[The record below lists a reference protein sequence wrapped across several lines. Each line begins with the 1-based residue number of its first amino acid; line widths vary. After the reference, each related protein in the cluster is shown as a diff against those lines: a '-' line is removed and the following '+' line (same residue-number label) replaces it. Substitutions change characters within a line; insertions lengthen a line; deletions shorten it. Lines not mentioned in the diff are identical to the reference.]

1 MIGIIEIGMS
11 IRLPVFVLLI
21 ATVVLGSGAYKGNDG
36 SGGSLAYRGRAGS
49 AYAAAD
55 AWQPFPGS
63 GSHDGH
69 KGIRSYDNDGSNRP
83 NADGNRRNAGCS
95 KCKWE
100 DDDYWEK
107 GWEDEA
113 EPDDK
118 EDGDDCYDDGQYR
131 GHDHGHHGNKGSP
144 PGVQK
149 LGAPNPSGASG
160 VGTLGGPPVKQGDS
174 GQQPGPGWTAGAPG
188 IPSKPTWNQGF
199 DDGAGSQP
207 FGNLPNVGAAR
218 PADAGGSKTGSECSG
233 GYQRG
238 TGCAQGSGGVGP
250 VKQLPFVGLNPANV
264 QKEAPSDYAGG
275 PTAVYNPRGSPTV
288 GGCSNSPYDT
298 SCADKSVDG
307 TRPRDSSVVP
317 SYGPSVEHG
326 QHPAGGSPQ
335 TSPFGS
341 LYDSSASQGQR
352 PGSGSPQSSPFG
364 PSGQRQRPGSGA
376 PQGSPFGPSGQGQH
390 PGNGGPQSSPFGPLN
405 QGQYPGSGSPQ
416 SSPFGPPGQEQH
428 PGSGSPQGSPF
439 GPSGQGQRPGSGA
452 PQRSPFGPSDQGQHP
467 GSGAPQGSPFGSSG
481 QGQYPGSGTP
491 QKSPF
496 GPSSQGQRPGSGS
509 PQRSPFGPSDQGQHP
524 GSGAPQG
531 SPFGSSGQGQ
541 RPDSGAPKENSGFGT
556 GPYREFPGSTRPG
569 NPPNFNAVA
578 NAVSSSVAYAS
589 TGSGVG
595 HPTSGPS
602 TPTYSSGPLL
612 GSPGFSGGNVPYGSH
627 KPSHT
632 NVKGR
637 PLDTTP
643 KFDASKDG
651 ESKIFYID
659 VKPAPGSPVGVRPRT
674 TTSAPYSVVKTTPVQ
689 QPSFYNP
696 PGSTKPPYQPTPYSG
711 PGITK
716 PSYQPTPY
724 DGPATTKPAP
734 YNDPGI
740 TKPYQPSSYSGPGT
754 TQPFYQSPPYD
765 GPGIT
770 KSSHQPAPYGRP
782 GTTKVLHQPTP
793 YGGPYGDL
801 GTTKPSYQPAP
812 YDGSGITRPSYQ
824 PTPYSGPS
832 TVKPSYQPAP
842 YDGSGVTRPSY
853 QPTPYSGPSTVKPS
867 YQPAPYSGP
876 TTTKPFY
883 QPVPYDGPGIKKP
896 SYQPAPYGGPGTI
909 KPSYQPGG
917 TETTKS
923 PYQFLPKDTNVG
935 CTRGA
940 EDCGAA
946 RGCSGGTNLN
956 GSPDYKPCGQPGLPV
971 GVNKT
976 SGPVGGFQAYPTDFS
991 QNPQQNIPGAI
1002 QPFDGF
1008 PVGVGSGSRDCT
1020 SGTSSDCTSG
1030 SIRPA
1035 YVDNKIPGEGGSY
1048 SSNPFL
1054 NGKIPNLIGM
1064 THGGQFA
1071 ATTTSKP
1078 IGLGNPF
1085 LQPGIAGAFAG
1096 AAAWSNVGS
1105 GAASNPAGE
1114 SVVSIGG
1121 ETTKPIGKDNP
1132 FLGESGHGRGDIEI
1146 DNPPDPTPGG
1156 SASWSPGND
1165 LANTGLG
1172 QTNVNPFLGDKIPQ
1186 GSVRPSDR
1194 YPGSSWSSGPID
1206 DASSSA
1212 MKSPSAA
1219 PRGSGSGG
1227 GVGIGLGGFASDKLG
1242 QTGHDGGGS
1251 FPGAFSGAFSSSQ
1264 SSSNSGAGA
1273 TNPIFG
1279 QANDGSWAS
1288 SGANAASQAGSGA
1301 WSSSGASAYAASSA
1315 NSWAG
1320 SQPSFVK
1327 G

>member
-1 MIGIIEIGMS
+1 MMRIIETIS

-21 ATVVLGSGAYKGNDG
+21 ATLVLRSGAYEGNDG
-36 SGGSLAYRGRAGS
+36 NGGSLAYSS

-55 AWQPFPGS
+55 VWQPFPGS
-63 GSHDGH
+63 GSLAGSHDGH
-69 KGIRSYDNDGSNRP
+69 KGIRSYDNAGSNRP
-83 NADGNRRNAGCS
+83 NDEGNRRGAGCT

-113 EPDDK
+113 GDE
-118 EDGDDCYDDGQYR
+118 EDSDDCYDDGQYR
-131 GHDHGHHGNKGSP
+131 EHDHGHGRGGSP
-144 PGVQK
+144 PAVQK
-149 LGAPNPSGASG
+149 LGAPSPSGASA
-160 VGTLGGPPVKQGDS
+160 VGSGGPPFRATPVKQGGPWDAKS
-174 GQQPGPGWTAGAPG
+174 PVFGQQPGPGWTTVAPG
-188 IPSKPTWNQGF
+188 TSSRPTWNQGF
-199 DDGAGSQP
+199 DGGAAQP
-207 FGNLPNVGAAR
+207 SGNSPNVGAR
-218 PADAGGSKTGSECSG
+218 PADVGGSKTGSECSG

-238 TGCAQGSGGVGP
+238 TGCAQGAGGVGP
-250 VKQLPFVGLNPANV
+250 VKQLPFVGFNPGNV
-264 QKEAPSDYAGG
+264 QKQASSDYAGG
-275 PTAVYNPRGSPTV
+275 STAVYNPR
-288 GGCSNSPYDT
+288 GCSNSPYDT
-298 SCADKSVDG
+298 GCADKSVDG
-307 TRPRDSSVVP
+307 TRPGDSSVVP
-317 SYGPSVEHG
+317 SYGPTVGQG
-326 QHPAGGSPQ
+326 QHSGSGSPQ
-335 TSPFGS
+335 SSPFGS
-341 LYDSSASQGQR
+341 PYDSSASQGQH

-364 PSGQRQRPGSGA
+364 PSGQGQHPGSGS
-376 PQGSPFGPSGQGQH
+376 PQSSPFGPSGQGQH
-390 PGNGGPQSSPFGPLN
+390 PG
-405 QGQYPGSGSPQ
+405 SGS
-416 SSPFGPPGQEQH
+416 
-428 PGSGSPQGSPF
+428 
-439 GPSGQGQRPGSGA
+439 
-452 PQRSPFGPSDQGQHP
+452 
-467 GSGAPQGSPFGSSG
+467 
-481 QGQYPGSGTP
+481 
-491 QKSPF
+491 
-496 GPSSQGQRPGSGS
+496 
-509 PQRSPFGPSDQGQHP
+509 
-524 GSGAPQG
+524 
-531 SPFGSSGQGQ
+531 
-541 RPDSGAPKENSGFGT
+541 PKENSDYGT
-556 GPYREFPGSTRPG
+556 GPYRGFPGSTKSTVKPG

-589 TGSGVG
+589 TGPGVG
-595 HPTSGPS
+595 HPASGPS
-602 TPTYSSGPLL
+602 TSTYSSGTLP
-612 GSPGFSGGNVPYGSH
+612 GSPGSSGGSVPYGSR
-627 KPSHT
+627 KPSRT
-632 NVKGR
+632 NVKESLSG
-637 PLDTTP
+637 TAP
-643 KFDASKDG
+643 KHDASKDG

-659 VKPAPGSPVGVRPRT
+659 VKPVPGSPLGVRPRT

-689 QPSFYNP
+689 QSTFYSP
-696 PGSTKPPYQPTPYSG
+696 PGSTKPSYQPTPYSGPGATKPSYQTTPYGGPTTTKPSYQPAPYDG

-716 PSYQPTPY
+716 PSYQPSAY
-724 DGPATTKPAP
+724 G
-734 YNDPGI
+734 
-740 TKPYQPSSYSGPGT
+740 GPGT
-754 TQPFYQSPPYD
+754 TKPFYQPPPYD

-770 KSSHQPAPYGRP
+770 KPSYQPAPYDSS
-782 GTTKVLHQPTP
+782 GTTKLFHQPTP
-793 YGGPYGDL
+793 YGGPGTTKISYQPTPYGDL

-812 YDGSGITRPSYQ
+812 YNGPRTTKPFYQ
-824 PTPYSGPS
+824 PASYDGPGVTKPSFQLTPYSGPS

-842 YDGSGVTRPSY
+842 YG
-853 QPTPYSGPSTVKPS
+853 
-867 YQPAPYSGP
+867 GP

-883 QPVPYDGPGIKKP
+883 QPVPHNGPGIKKP
-896 SYQPAPYGGPGTI
+896 SYQPAPYSGPGTTEPSYQPAPYGGPSTV
-909 KPSYQPGG
+909 KPSYQPALYDGPGLTKPSYQPAPYSG

-923 PYQFLPKDTNVG
+923 PYQFPSKDTNVG

-940 EDCGAA
+940 EDCEAA
-946 RGCSGGTNLN
+946 SGCSGGTNLN

-971 GVNKT
+971 AINKT
-976 SGPVGGFQAYPTDFS
+976 SGPVGGFQAYPTDFA
-991 QNPQQNIPGAI
+991 QNPQQNIPGAS

-1020 SGTSSDCTSG
+1020 SGSSDCTSG
-1030 SIRPA
+1030 SVRPA

-1078 IGLGNPF
+1078 IGFGNPF
-1085 LQPGIAGAFAG
+1085 LQPGNAGAFAG

-1105 GAASNPAGE
+1105 ATASNPAGK

-1121 ETTKPIGKDNP
+1121 ETTKPVSRDNP

-1146 DNPPDPTPGG
+1146 DNPPGG

-1165 LANTGLG
+1165 LTNTGLG
-1172 QTNVNPFLGDKIPQ
+1172 QTNVNPFLGDKTQQ

-1212 MKSPSAA
+1212 TKSPSAA

-1227 GVGIGLGGFASDKLG
+1227 GVGIGLGGFASDKL
-1242 QTGHDGGGS
+1242 GHDGGGS

-1288 SGANAASQAGSGA
+1288 GGVNAASQAGSGA

-1315 NSWAG
+1315 SSWAG

>member
-1 MIGIIEIGMS
+1 MMRIIETIS

-21 ATVVLGSGAYKGNDG
+21 ATLVLRSGAYEGNDG
-36 SGGSLAYRGRAGS
+36 NGGSLAYSS

-55 AWQPFPGS
+55 VWQPFPGS
-63 GSHDGH
+63 GSLAGSHDGH
-69 KGIRSYDNDGSNRP
+69 KGIRSYDNAGSNRP
-83 NADGNRRNAGCS
+83 NDEGNRRGAGCT

-113 EPDDK
+113 GDE
-118 EDGDDCYDDGQYR
+118 EDSDDCYDDGQYR
-131 GHDHGHHGNKGSP
+131 EHDHGHGRGGSP
-144 PGVQK
+144 PAVQK
-149 LGAPNPSGASG
+149 LGAPSPSGASA
-160 VGTLGGPPVKQGDS
+160 VGSGGPPFRATPVKQGGPWDAKS
-174 GQQPGPGWTAGAPG
+174 PVFGQQPGPGWTTVAPG
-188 IPSKPTWNQGF
+188 TSSRPTWNQGF
-199 DDGAGSQP
+199 DGGAAQP
-207 FGNLPNVGAAR
+207 SGNSPNVGAR
-218 PADAGGSKTGSECSG
+218 PADVGGSKTGSECSG

-238 TGCAQGSGGVGP
+238 TGCAQGAGGVGP
-250 VKQLPFVGLNPANV
+250 VKQLPFVGFNPGNV
-264 QKEAPSDYAGG
+264 QKQASSDYAGG
-275 PTAVYNPRGSPTV
+275 STAVYNPR
-288 GGCSNSPYDT
+288 GCSNSPYDT
-298 SCADKSVDG
+298 GCADKSVDG
-307 TRPRDSSVVP
+307 TRPGDSSVVP
-317 SYGPSVEHG
+317 SYGPTVGQG
-326 QHPAGGSPQ
+326 QHSGSGSPQ
-335 TSPFGS
+335 SSPFGS
-341 LYDSSASQGQR
+341 PYDSSASQGQH

-364 PSGQRQRPGSGA
+364 PSGQG
-376 PQGSPFGPSGQGQH
+376 
-390 PGNGGPQSSPFGPLN
+390 
-405 QGQYPGSGSPQ
+405 
-416 SSPFGPPGQEQH
+416 QH
-428 PGSGSPQGSPF
+428 PGSGSP
-439 GPSGQGQRPGSGA
+439 
-452 PQRSPFGPSDQGQHP
+452 
-467 GSGAPQGSPFGSSG
+467 
-481 QGQYPGSGTP
+481 
-491 QKSPF
+491 
-496 GPSSQGQRPGSGS
+496 
-509 PQRSPFGPSDQGQHP
+509 
-524 GSGAPQG
+524 
-531 SPFGSSGQGQ
+531 
-541 RPDSGAPKENSGFGT
+541 KENSDYGT
-556 GPYREFPGSTRPG
+556 GPYRGFPGSTKSTVKPG

-589 TGSGVG
+589 TGPGVG
-595 HPTSGPS
+595 HPASGPS
-602 TPTYSSGPLL
+602 TSTYSSGTLP
-612 GSPGFSGGNVPYGSH
+612 GSPGSSGGSVPYGSR
-627 KPSHT
+627 KPSRT
-632 NVKGR
+632 NVKESLSG
-637 PLDTTP
+637 TAP
-643 KFDASKDG
+643 KHDASKDG

-659 VKPAPGSPVGVRPRT
+659 VKPVPGSPLGVRPRT

-689 QPSFYNP
+689 QSTFYSP
-696 PGSTKPPYQPTPYSG
+696 PGSTKPSYQPTPYSGPGATKPSYQTTPYGGPTTTKPSYQPAPYDG

-716 PSYQPTPY
+716 PSYQPSAY
-724 DGPATTKPAP
+724 G
-734 YNDPGI
+734 
-740 TKPYQPSSYSGPGT
+740 GPGT
-754 TQPFYQSPPYD
+754 TKPFYQPPPYD

-770 KSSHQPAPYGRP
+770 KPSYQPAPYDSS
-782 GTTKVLHQPTP
+782 GTTKLFHQPTP
-793 YGGPYGDL
+793 YGGPGTTKISYQPTPYGDL

-812 YDGSGITRPSYQ
+812 YNGPRTTKPFYQ
-824 PTPYSGPS
+824 PASYDGPGVTKPSFQLTPYSGPS

-842 YDGSGVTRPSY
+842 YG
-853 QPTPYSGPSTVKPS
+853 
-867 YQPAPYSGP
+867 GP

-883 QPVPYDGPGIKKP
+883 QPVPHNGPGIKKP
-896 SYQPAPYGGPGTI
+896 SYQPAPYSGPGTTEPSYQPAPYGGPSTV
-909 KPSYQPGG
+909 KPSYQPALYDGPGLTKPSYQPAPYSG

-923 PYQFLPKDTNVG
+923 PYQFPSKDTNVG

-940 EDCGAA
+940 EDCEAA
-946 RGCSGGTNLN
+946 SGCSGGTNLN

-971 GVNKT
+971 AINKT
-976 SGPVGGFQAYPTDFS
+976 SGPVGGFQAYPTDFA
-991 QNPQQNIPGAI
+991 QNPQQNIPGAS

-1020 SGTSSDCTSG
+1020 SGSSDCTSG
-1030 SIRPA
+1030 SVRPA

-1078 IGLGNPF
+1078 IGFGNPF
-1085 LQPGIAGAFAG
+1085 LQPGNAGAFAG

-1105 GAASNPAGE
+1105 ATASNPAGK

-1121 ETTKPIGKDNP
+1121 ETTKPVSRDNP

-1146 DNPPDPTPGG
+1146 DNPPGG

-1165 LANTGLG
+1165 LTNTGLG
-1172 QTNVNPFLGDKIPQ
+1172 QTNVNPFLGDKTQQ

-1212 MKSPSAA
+1212 TKSPSAA

-1227 GVGIGLGGFASDKLG
+1227 GVGIGLGGFASDKL
-1242 QTGHDGGGS
+1242 GHDGGGS

-1288 SGANAASQAGSGA
+1288 GGVNAASQAGSGA

-1315 NSWAG
+1315 SSWAG

>member
-1 MIGIIEIGMS
+1 MMRIIETIS

-21 ATVVLGSGAYKGNDG
+21 ATLVLRSGAYEGNDG
-36 SGGSLAYRGRAGS
+36 NGGSLAYSS

-55 AWQPFPGS
+55 VWQPFPGS
-63 GSHDGH
+63 GSLAGSHDGH
-69 KGIRSYDNDGSNRP
+69 KGIRSYDNAGSNRP
-83 NADGNRRNAGCS
+83 NDEGNRRGAGCT

-113 EPDDK
+113 GDE
-118 EDGDDCYDDGQYR
+118 EDSDDCYDDGQYR
-131 GHDHGHHGNKGSP
+131 EHDHGHGRGGSP
-144 PGVQK
+144 PAVQK
-149 LGAPNPSGASG
+149 LGAPSPSGASA
-160 VGTLGGPPVKQGDS
+160 VGSGGPPFRATPVKQGGPWDAKS
-174 GQQPGPGWTAGAPG
+174 PVFGQQPGPGWTTVAPG
-188 IPSKPTWNQGF
+188 TSSRPTWNQGF
-199 DDGAGSQP
+199 DGGAAQP
-207 FGNLPNVGAAR
+207 SGNSPNVGAR
-218 PADAGGSKTGSECSG
+218 PADVGGSKTGSECSG

-238 TGCAQGSGGVGP
+238 TGCAQGAGGVGP
-250 VKQLPFVGLNPANV
+250 VKQLPFVGFNPGNV
-264 QKEAPSDYAGG
+264 QKQASSDYAGG
-275 PTAVYNPRGSPTV
+275 STAVYNPR
-288 GGCSNSPYDT
+288 GCSNSPYDT
-298 SCADKSVDG
+298 GCADKSVDG
-307 TRPRDSSVVP
+307 TRPGDSSVVP
-317 SYGPSVEHG
+317 SYGPTVGQG
-326 QHPAGGSPQ
+326 QHSGSGSPQ
-335 TSPFGS
+335 SSPFGS
-341 LYDSSASQGQR
+341 PYDSSASQGQH

-364 PSGQRQRPGSGA
+364 PSGQGQHPGSGS
-376 PQGSPFGPSGQGQH
+376 PQSSPFGPLNQGQHPGSGSPQSSSFGPLNQGQHPGSGSPQSSPFGPLNQGQHPGSGSPQSSPFGPSGQGQH
-390 PGNGGPQSSPFGPLN
+390 PGSGSPQSSPFGPLN
-405 QGQYPGSGSPQ
+405 QGQHPGSGSPQ
-416 SSPFGPPGQEQH
+416 SSPFGPSGQGQH
-428 PGSGSPQGSPF
+428 PGSGSPQSSPF
-439 GPSGQGQRPGSGA
+439 GPSGQGQ
-452 PQRSPFGPSDQGQHP
+452 H
-467 GSGAPQGSPFGSSG
+467 
-481 QGQYPGSGTP
+481 
-491 QKSPF
+491 
-496 GPSSQGQRPGSGS
+496 PGSGS
-509 PQRSPFGPSDQGQHP
+509 P
-524 GSGAPQG
+524 
-531 SPFGSSGQGQ
+531 
-541 RPDSGAPKENSGFGT
+541 KENSDYGT
-556 GPYREFPGSTRPG
+556 GPYRGFPGSTKSTVKPG

-589 TGSGVG
+589 TGPGVG
-595 HPTSGPS
+595 HPASGPS
-602 TPTYSSGPLL
+602 TSTYSSGTLP
-612 GSPGFSGGNVPYGSH
+612 GSPGSSGGSVPYGSR
-627 KPSHT
+627 KPSRT
-632 NVKGR
+632 NVKESLSG
-637 PLDTTP
+637 TAP
-643 KFDASKDG
+643 KHDASKDG

-659 VKPAPGSPVGVRPRT
+659 VKPVPGSPLGVRPRT

-689 QPSFYNP
+689 QSTFYSP
-696 PGSTKPPYQPTPYSG
+696 PGSTKPSYQPTPYSGPGATKPSYQTTPYGGPTTTKPSYQPAPYDG

-716 PSYQPTPY
+716 PSYQPSAY
-724 DGPATTKPAP
+724 G
-734 YNDPGI
+734 
-740 TKPYQPSSYSGPGT
+740 GPGT
-754 TQPFYQSPPYD
+754 TKPFYQPPPYD

-770 KSSHQPAPYGRP
+770 KPSYQPAPYDSS
-782 GTTKVLHQPTP
+782 GTTKLFHQPTP
-793 YGGPYGDL
+793 YGGPGTTKISYQPTPYGDL

-812 YDGSGITRPSYQ
+812 YNGPRTTKPFYQ
-824 PTPYSGPS
+824 PASYDGPGVTKPSFQLTPYSGPS

-842 YDGSGVTRPSY
+842 YG
-853 QPTPYSGPSTVKPS
+853 
-867 YQPAPYSGP
+867 GP

-883 QPVPYDGPGIKKP
+883 QPVPHNGPGIKKP
-896 SYQPAPYGGPGTI
+896 SYQPAPYSGPGTTEPSYQPAPYGGPSTV
-909 KPSYQPGG
+909 KPSYQPALYDGPGLTKPSYQPAPYSG

-923 PYQFLPKDTNVG
+923 PYQFPSKDTNVG

-940 EDCGAA
+940 EDCEAA
-946 RGCSGGTNLN
+946 SGCSGGTNLN

-971 GVNKT
+971 AINKT
-976 SGPVGGFQAYPTDFS
+976 SGPVGGFQAYPTDFA
-991 QNPQQNIPGAI
+991 QNPQQNIPGAS

-1020 SGTSSDCTSG
+1020 SGSSDCTSG
-1030 SIRPA
+1030 SVRPA

-1078 IGLGNPF
+1078 IGFGNPF
-1085 LQPGIAGAFAG
+1085 LQPGNAGAFAG

-1105 GAASNPAGE
+1105 ATASNPAGK

-1121 ETTKPIGKDNP
+1121 ETTKPVSRDNP

-1146 DNPPDPTPGG
+1146 DNPPGG

-1165 LANTGLG
+1165 LTNTGLG
-1172 QTNVNPFLGDKIPQ
+1172 QTNVNPFLGDKTQQ

-1212 MKSPSAA
+1212 TKSPSAA

-1227 GVGIGLGGFASDKLG
+1227 GVGIGLGGFASDKL
-1242 QTGHDGGGS
+1242 GHDGGGS

-1288 SGANAASQAGSGA
+1288 GGVNAASQAGSGA

-1315 NSWAG
+1315 SSWAG